1 MQKVSVIEKNGAF
14 ELSLKPTFSTRL
26 KQSLIIAA
34 GSALALHASAA
45 SSIDATGLTG
55 EIEGAKDTVLGL
67 FGVAL
72 VVLGVFAG
80 WRYLK
85 RGANS
90 A

>member
-1 MQKVSVIEKNGAF
+1 IKQGA
-14 ELSLKPTFSTRL
+14 
-26 KQSLIIAA
+26 IIAT
-34 GSALALHASAA
+34 GTALAINANAA
-45 SSIDATGLTG
+45 SSIDSAGLTD
-55 EIEGAKDTVLGL
+55 EITGAKDVVLGL

>member
-1 MQKVSVIEKNGAF
+1 MEKLTVIEKRGA
-14 ELSLKPTFSTRL
+14 LQLVQHPTLATRI
-26 KQSLIIAA
+26 KQGAIIAT
-34 GSALALHASAA
+34 GTALAIHANAA
-45 SSIDATGLTG
+45 SSIDSAGLTE
-55 EIEGAKDTVLGL
+55 EITGAKDVVLGL

>member
-1 MQKVSVIEKNGAF
+1 MEKQNVIQ
-14 ELSLKPTFSTRL
+14 LVRKPTFTTCL
-26 KQSLIIAA
+26 KQAA
-34 GSALALHASAA
+34 VTATGIALAIHANAA

-55 EIEGAKDTVLGL
+55 EIDGGKATIIAL
-67 FGVAL
+67 FGTAL
-72 VVLGVFAG
+72 VILGIFAG

>member
-1 MQKVSVIEKNGAF
+1 MENNVIELVQKKP
-14 ELSLKPTFSTRL
+14 SLWQRTKTYAKQALGVSTATL
-26 KQSLIIAA
+26 VVA
-34 GSALALHASAA
+34 HANAA

-55 EIEGAKDTVLGL
+55 EIDGGKATIIAL
-67 FGVAL
+67 FGTAL
-72 VVLGVFAG
+72 VILGIFAG

>member
-1 MQKVSVIEKNGAF
+1 MENQNVIQLVRKPT
-14 ELSLKPTFSTRL
+14 LSTSLKQALVIVLGT
-26 KQSLIIAA
+26 
-34 GSALALHASAA
+34 ALAAHASAA

-55 EIEGAKDTVLGL
+55 EIDGGKATIIAL
-67 FGVAL
+67 FGTAL
-72 VVLGVFAG
+72 VILGIFAG

>member
-1 MQKVSVIEKNGAF
+1 MQKVSVIEKNGAY
-14 ELSLKPTFSTRL
+14 ELSLKPTYSNRL
-26 KQSLIIAA
+26 KQLLIVVA
-34 GSALALHASAA
+34 GSALAIHASAA